1 MSFGFYFRMP
11 EVGIDH
17 SVGLLQPCQY
27 WNNTNYGWPFHDMR
41 GVIIQCYINL
51 AHFAIICDM
60 FKYSVKS
67 QHGRQTQNYGNKKNH
82 SNQNQFLDVSASQ

>member
-41 GVIIQCYINL
+41 GVIIQHYINL

-60 FKYSVKS
+60 FKYSV
-67 QHGRQTQNYGNKKNH
+67 NH
-82 SNQNQFLDVSASQ
+82 SMECKHRMMEIKKTL